1 MEQALNDCGFILSG
15 NNVRAKEYR
24 SGDVVIYN
32 IPSSSINL
40 VVSPEDFMFMKDYE
54 CKKYHNSNLKA
65 FPKEQNEGESK
76 IHYGYK
82 IEFDNLLSMKDF
94 LRQYVEYKKSLM

>member
-1 MEQALNDCGFILSG
+1 MEQVLKEYGFILSG

-24 SGDVVIYN
+24 IDDIVVYV
-32 IPSSSINL
+32 IPSSNINL
-40 VVSPEDFMFMKDYE
+40 VISPEDYLFMRSFE

-65 FPKEQNEGESK
+65 FPKELNEGESR

-82 IEFDNLLSMKDF
+82 ICFENLNLLREF
-94 LRQYVEYKKSLM
+94 LCQYVKYKRNI

>member
-1 MEQALNDCGFILSG
+1 MEQVLKDYGFILSG

-24 SGDVVIYN
+24 SDDIVVYS
-32 IPSSSINL
+32 IPSSTNNL
-40 VVSPEDFMFMKDYE
+40 VISPEDYLFMKSLE

-65 FPKEQNEGESK
+65 FPKEQNEGESR

-82 IEFDNLLSMKDF
+82 IEFENLYSLREF
-94 LRQYVEYKKSLM
+94 LCQYVKYKRSI